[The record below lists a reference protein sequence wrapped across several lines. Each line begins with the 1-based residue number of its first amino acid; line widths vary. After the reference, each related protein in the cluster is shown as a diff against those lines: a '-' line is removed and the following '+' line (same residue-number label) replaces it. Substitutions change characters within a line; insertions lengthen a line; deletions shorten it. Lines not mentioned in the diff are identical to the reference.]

1 MLINLW
7 YVAEWSH
14 VVKDEPVKVKLL
26 GRNFVLYRDESG
38 KVNCLSD
45 VCLHRGGSLSG
56 GWIKGNNVTCPY
68 HGWQFSGQGKV
79 EFIPSEGES
88 FKIPDKARV
97 DAYPVEERYGLIW
110 VFMGDLPEE
119 ERFPIPPLEEFDH
132 PDWRMI
138 TSEFTWQASAARV
151 VENGIDI
158 AHASFVHPVF
168 GTPETAEENHITKVE
183 KGEHWGY
190 SENMQYPPQMKEN
203 FLRKR
208 IRKEKQPTV
217 TKPYYDLSGMT
228 VRIQIDLNPKMSIIM
243 FDANTPVDEHTTR
256 TFALQFRNFF
266 KHPFF
271 DKGSKKRLH
280 RILDE
285 DAAIVNAASP
295 NYLPDSLANEL
306 SVKDDKFMSSFRAA
320 RRKCIEEK
328 GWKIDDEAAAR
339 CAGKKVL
346 NIPSPLRR
354 ERQDLDWV
362 IDTVPLVEPIRQA
375 PRPVKEA
382 AEG

>member
-14 VVKDEPVKVKLL
+14 AVTDKPVKAKLL
-26 GRNFVLYRDESG
+26 GRNFVLYRDTGG
-38 KVNCLSD
+38 KVQCLSD

-56 GWIKGNNVTCPY
+56 GLTRGDNVACPY
-68 HGWQFSGQGKV
+68 HGWQFAGDGKV
-79 EFIPSEGES
+79 EFIPSEGRD
-88 FKIPDKARV
+88 FKIPDKARI
-97 DAYPVEERYGLIW
+97 DSYPVEERYGLIW
-110 VFMGDLPEE
+110 VFLGDIPEE
-119 ERFPIPPLEEFDH
+119 ERFPIPPLPEFGD
-132 PDWRMI
+132 PDWKMI
-138 TSEFTWQASAARV
+138 SDEWTWQAEAARV

-168 GTPETAEENHITKVE
+168 GMAETAEANQITKVD

-190 SENMQYPPQMKEN
+190 SENLQYPPQMKEN
-203 FLRKR
+203 FLRRR
-208 IRKEKQPTV
+208 IRKDRQPTV

-266 KHPFF
+266 KSGFF
-271 DKGSKKRLH
+271 DNGSRKRL
-280 RILDE
+280 RKILAE
-285 DAAIVNAASP
+285 DTAIVEAAAP
-295 NYLPDSLANEL
+295 NYLPDNLANEM

-328 GWKIDDEAAAR
+328 GWKIDTSEADR
-339 CAGKKVL
+339 HKGKKAL
-346 NIPSPLRR
+346 AIPSPTRR
-354 ERQDLDWV
+354 ERQDLEWV
-362 IDTVPLVEPIRQA
+362 IDTVPLVEPIRK
-375 PRPVKEA
+375 PVADKA
-382 AEG
+382 TGT